1 VKTEYVQNRSLACR
15 CTPEEAEM
23 VTEIAKNKNV
33 SVSKMLHALIF
44 SAALE
49 LYKSPLIEKK
59 DILNG

>member
-1 VKTEYVQNRSLACR
+1 
-15 CTPEEAEM
+15 M